1 MDKTTGIQRDA
12 NGTEKGIL
20 VAGSGGQGILL
31 LGQMIAYAALQSG
44 LEVTWFPSYGAEM
57 RGGTANCT
65 IVIGTEPIGSPIVK
79 TLDMLIVFNCPSF
92 KRFIGRVRKG
102 GKVFYDSTFVGPD
115 ICQDGDFLKHVNGL
129 DHFSIRSTST
139 AKEIGSS
146 KYANMVM
153 FGAFIRHSG
162 LFPDFSTE
170 EVLKRVLPPRHHH
183 LIKQNLDAIRQGYE
197 AS

>member
-1 MDKTTGIQRDA
+1 MERSTGISGDA

-92 KRFIGRVRKG
+92 KKFMGRVRKG

-115 ICQDGDFLKHVNGL
+115 ICQDGDFLERVNGL
-129 DHFSIRSTST
+129 DHFSVRSTSI

-162 LFPDFSTE
+162 LFPDFSSE